1 MDNQKRILNKISSD
15 FIKACEEN
23 LKIDLEL
30 HEIRKSFMKIM
41 NQHPD
46 PNNLLDIIELQNK
59 HNHLSKK
66 QQHNLS
72 FVRKGF
78 NKLDFIKKQQFQLN

>member
-15 FIKACEEN
+15 FIKACGEN
-23 LKIDLEL
+23 LKIHLEL
-30 HEIRKSFMKIM
+30 HEIRKSFIEIM

-46 PNNLLDIIELQNK
+46 PNNLLYITELQSK
-59 HNHLSKK
+59 HNHLSEK

-78 NKLDFIKKQQFQLN
+78 NKLDLINKQQFQLN